1 MKHEESR
8 VRNLEIQCGMFR
20 GRKNALADLIGIREF
35 AVPNGG
41 MVDVATIDLKTWLIR
56 GFEIK
61 ASRQDFLRDDKW
73 IGYLPYF
80 NFFWFAIPEPGIVL
94 PGDLPED
101 IGLLVLDQ
109 KDRKVPG
116 HIDQGQKVWYLR
128 EEKKAKSLQPT
139 FVRRTFGEDRMA
151 KFLVQILRSHRWRGQ
166 RIYNVALEAGG
177 QAVAEGI
184 RAAGGGPAEV
194 IDGWRKYLGDQYR
207 YFAGDLDSD
216 I

>member
-1 MKHEESR
+1 MAEENR
-8 VRNLEIQCGMFR
+8 LRTLEIQCGFYK
-20 GRKNALADLIGIREF
+20 GRKNAMADLVGIREF

-41 MVDVATIDLKTWLIR
+41 MVDVATIDLKNWIIR

-61 ASRQDFLRDDKW
+61 ASRRDFLRDDKW
-73 IGYLPYF
+73 VGYLPYF

-109 KDRKVPG
+109 KDRKIPG
-116 HIDQGQKVWYLR
+116 HIDQGRKVWFLR
-128 EEKKAKSLQPT
+128 EDKKAKPLQPV

-151 KFLVQILRSHRWRGQ
+151 KFLIQILRSHRWRGQ
-166 RIYNVALEAGG
+166 RVFNTALERGG
-177 QAVAEGI
+177 LAVAEGI
-184 RAAGGGPAEV
+184 RQAGGGPPEV
-194 IDGWRKYLGDQYR
+194 IDAWRRYLDGQ
-207 YFAGDLDSD
+207 FSFGSDLDSD